1 MVKLI
6 HQFSGPL
13 AQTVMVREQL
23 GLALNRLK
31 RRDEA
36 QQVLLKL
43 IDERGPC
50 SETCGILGGVYKDQ
64 WEDATKS
71 GNTLLA
77 KGYLDKV
84 IKNVPAGLRRRLARR
99 LSRHQCHTLMELRNP
114 PEIST
119 GMVGVTVSSGVH

>member
-31 RRDEA
+31 WRDEA
-36 QQVLLKL
+36 QQVLLKF

-50 SETCGILGGVYKDQ
+50 SETLRDSRPSVQRPVGG
-64 WEDATKS
+64 
-71 GNTLLA
+71 
-77 KGYLDKV
+77 
-84 IKNVPAGLRRRLARR
+84 
-99 LSRHQCHTLMELRNP
+99 RHQ
-114 PEIST
+114 IW
-119 GMVGVTVSSGVH
+119 

>member
-50 SETCGILGGVYKDQ
+50 SETCGILSRVYKSQ

-99 LSRHQCHTLMELRNP
+99 LSRHQCHYPDGTSQSP
-114 PEIST
+114 
-119 GMVGVTVSSGVH
+119 